1 MLDKILVTIAP
12 DRDRVRILARAGT
25 QDLLKAVLGPAER
38 THPRAA
44 ATLLEGLSLWHQQAL
59 CVVLVAGES
68 SDGSALSLCDG
79 LGFGQRSVHYEVGIA
94 TRAGRRRG
102 RRALGGLGD
111 FRDLRQ
117 LTFWEADR

>member
-1 MLDKILVTIAP
+1 MLEKILVTIAP
-12 DRDRVRILARAGT
+12 ERGRVRILARAGA
-25 QDLLKAVLGPAER
+25 QDLLKAVLGPAES

-59 CVVLVAGES
+59 SVVLVAGDS
-68 SDGSALSLCDG
+68 SDGSALRLCDG
-79 LGFGQRSVHYEVGIA
+79 LGFGQRSVHFEVGIA
-94 TRAGRRRG
+94 IRDSHARRR
-102 RRALGGLGD
+102 RTLSGLGD

>member
-1 MLDKILVTIAP
+1 MLDKIMVTIAP
-12 DRDRVRILARAGT
+12 ERDRVRILARAGA
-25 QDLLKAVLGPAER
+25 QDLLKAVLGPAQS

-59 CVVLVAGES
+59 SVVLLAADS
-68 SDGSALSLCDG
+68 SDGSALCLCDG

-94 TRAGRRRG
+94 TRESRARG
-102 RRALGGLGD
+102 RRTLSGLGD

-117 LTFWEADR
+117 LSFWEAER